1 MAEFLGYDSRFTAIN
16 TTLITKEIVDENVS
30 YEDKTVEDGV
40 SATNFAIASILSILT
55 GIVIGLA
62 AVSSVFQI
70 AICGITLP
78 HFKENV

>member
-1 MAEFLGYDSRFTAIN
+1 
-16 TTLITKEIVDENVS
+16 VDENVR

-70 AICGITLP
+70 AIFGITLP
-78 HFKENV
+78 HF